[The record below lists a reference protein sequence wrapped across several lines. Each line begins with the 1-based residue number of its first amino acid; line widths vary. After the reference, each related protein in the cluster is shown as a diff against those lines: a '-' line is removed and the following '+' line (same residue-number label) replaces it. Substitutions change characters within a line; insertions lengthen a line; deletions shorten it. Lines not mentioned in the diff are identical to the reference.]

1 MFDSMEKRLLVE
13 DHIRRNKRLTIVIC
27 TFMAFLFL
35 GLILAVGYILFNGN
49 IIISLIFGI
58 PIAFGY
64 IAITYSFSVQT
75 VLSAAKAR
83 PANPRIREEKLLIY
97 KVEEMSIA
105 AGLPTPKVYVQD
117 SDNINAFATGKK
129 PEEAVICAT
138 TGALQKLKT
147 DELEGV
153 MAHEMSHIKNN
164 DILIATVTIA
174 VVGAIALIS
183 EILFWSLI
191 FGGGSRGGRRGEGN
205 AILIVIAILFA
216 ILAPIFARLT
226 YLAISR
232 KREYLAD
239 SNGAYLTRN
248 PEGLAKALEKIKT
261 DQPKGKPKGSKT
273 VAPLY
278 ISNPF
283 KKSASGRGSVWAT
296 HPPLDERI
304 RRLRS
309 M

>member
-1 MFDSMEKRLLVE
+1 MEKKLLVE
-13 DHIRRNKRLTIVIC
+13 DHIKRNKRNTVIIC
-27 TFMAFLFL
+27 TLMALLFL
-35 GLILAVGYILFNGN
+35 GVVFAIGFILFGGN
-49 IIISLIFGI
+49 IYISLAFGI
-58 PIAFGY
+58 PIAIGY
-64 IAITYSFSVQT
+64 VAITYSISVST
-75 VLSAAKAR
+75 VLAAARAR
-83 PANPRIREEKLLIY
+83 PANPNIREEKLLINR
-97 KVEEMSIA
+97 VEEMSIA
-105 AGLPTPKVYVQD
+105 AGLLMPKVYVQD
-117 SDNINAFATGKK
+117 SDGINAFATGKK
-129 PEEAVICAT
+129 PEQAVICTT
-138 TGALQKLKT
+138 TGALRKLNQE
-147 DELEGV
+147 ELEGV
-153 MAHEMSHIKNN
+153 IAHEMSHIKNH

-183 EILFWSLI
+183 EILFYSMFW
-191 FGGGSRGGRRGEGN
+191 GGAGRGGRKGEGN
-205 AILIVIAILFA
+205 AILLVIAILFV

-232 KREYLAD
+232 RREYLAD

-261 DQPKGKPKGSKT
+261 DTPREKPKGSKT

-283 KKSASGRGSVWAT
+283 KSEARGSVWAT
-296 HPPLDERI
+296 HPPTDERI

>member
-1 MFDSMEKRLLVE
+1 MAKQLMLE
-13 DHIRRNKRLTIVIC
+13 DHIRKNKRLTIVIC
-27 TFMAFLFL
+27 TLMALLFCVVVF
-35 GLILAVGYILFNGN
+35 AFGYIFTGSIYLG
-49 IIISLIFGI
+49 LIFGI
-58 PIAFGY
+58 PIAIVY
-64 IAITYSFSVQT
+64 VAITYSFSVQT

-83 PANPRIREEKLLIY
+83 PANPQVREEKLLIF
-97 KVEEMSIA
+97 KVEEMALA

-117 SDNINAFATGKK
+117 SDNINAFAPGKK

-138 TGALQKLKT
+138 TGALKKLKP

-153 MAHEMSHIKNN
+153 MGHEMSHILNR

-174 VVGAIALIS
+174 VVGTIALLA
-183 EILFWSLI
+183 EILFYSMFW
-191 FGGGSRGGRRGEGN
+191 GGAGRSRGRNDGN
-205 AILIVIAILFA
+205 AIIMILAILLV
-216 ILAPIFARLT
+216 ILAPIFSRLV

-239 SNGAYLTRN
+239 SNGARLTRN
-248 PEGLAKALEKIKT
+248 PEGLAKALEKIKN
-261 DQPKGKPKGSKT
+261 DIPSGKPKGSKT

-278 ISNPF
+278 IANPF
-283 KKSASGRGSVWAT
+283 KSQNISSLWST
-296 HPPLDERI
+296 HPPVDERI

>member
-1 MFDSMEKRLLVE
+1 MEKKLLVE
-13 DHIRRNKRLTIVIC
+13 DQIRRNKLSTVVVCTLMALLFISVI
-27 TFMAFLFL
+27 F
-35 GLILAVGYILFNGN
+35 AVGYIFFPGN
-49 IIISLIFGI
+49 VFIALVFAI
-58 PIAFGY
+58 PIALVY
-64 IAITYSFSVQT
+64 VLVTYSFSVQT

-83 PANPRIREEKLLIY
+83 PANPMNRDEKLLINR
-97 KVEEMSIA
+97 VEEMSIA
-105 AGLPTPKVYVQD
+105 AGLPMPKVYVQD

-129 PEEAVICAT
+129 PEQAVICAT
-138 TGALQKLKT
+138 TGAIRKLNQQ
-147 DELEGV
+147 ELEGV
-153 MAHEMSHIKNN
+153 ISHEMSHIKNH
-164 DILIATVTIA
+164 DILIATVTIG
-174 VVGAIALIS
+174 VVGAISLIA
-183 EILFWSLI
+183 EILFYSMFW
-191 FGGGSRGGRRGEGN
+191 GGAGRGRKGEGN
-205 AILIVIAILFA
+205 AILMVVAILFV

-248 PEGLAKALEKIKT
+248 PEGLAMALEKIKQ
-261 DQPKGKPKGSKT
+261 DHPQGKPKGSKT

-283 KKSASGRGSVWAT
+283 KSVSVSSVWST